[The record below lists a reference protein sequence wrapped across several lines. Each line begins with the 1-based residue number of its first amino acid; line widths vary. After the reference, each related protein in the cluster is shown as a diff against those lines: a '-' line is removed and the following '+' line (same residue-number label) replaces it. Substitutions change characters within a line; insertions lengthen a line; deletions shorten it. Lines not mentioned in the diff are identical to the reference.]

1 MPDPTD
7 VQPYPHDEDLVDVAR
22 DDPRGLKILD
32 MVEVGGTWVVAA
44 GNSGQAEPAPAKPV
58 PEPGGLLTRR
68 GWAMAGGLTL
78 LVVALAAL
86 VPVPMTAQPR
96 SGSPQ
101 APAAVVPSRPASPE
115 ATAVPSPSETPP
127 GALPSPQAVVP
138 ASPPTPARTPVPTP
152 TRSGPTPTPTPTDQP
167 TPTPTPTPD
176 FTLAVTPDTQS
187 VPVGGSTTYAISAA
201 AVGGFSG
208 SIGLSVTDLP
218 PGVTASFD
226 VTSVDPG
233 SSATLSVLVDATA
246 APGTYA
252 LTVAG
257 ASGSLTHSQTVTLTV
272 T

>member
-1 MPDPTD
+1 M
-7 VQPYPHDEDLVDVAR
+7 AR

-32 MVEVGGTWVVAA
+32 MVQVGGTWMVAA

-68 GWAMAGGLTL
+68 RWAMAGGLML
-78 LVVALAAL
+78 LVVALGTL
-86 VPVPMTAQPR
+86 VQVPRAAQPR

-101 APAAVVPSRPASPE
+101 APAAVVPRPASPE
-115 ATAVPSPSETPP
+115 ATAAPSPSETRP
-127 GALPSPQAVVP
+127 GALPSPQAMAP
-138 ASPPTPARTPVPTP
+138 ASAPAPARTPV
-152 TRSGPTPTPTPTDQP
+152 PTPTPTDQP
-167 TPTPTPTPD
+167 TPTSTPTPTPD

-187 VPVGGSTTYAISAA
+187 VPVGGSTTYAVSAA
-201 AVGGFSG
+201 AIGGFSG

-226 VTSVDPG
+226 VTSLHPG
-233 SSATLSVLVDATA
+233 SSATLSVLVDATV
-246 APGTYA
+246 APGTYT

-257 ASGSLTHSQTVTLTV
+257 ASGSLTHPQTVTLTV